1 MTVMLYAL
9 STCAWCRRIKRFF
22 SENEVEYD
30 YVDVDLLEG
39 EEKEQ
44 RRAELK
50 ALNPKGT
57 YPTVVVDGDQVVIG
71 FNKDRLREALE
82 L

>member
-1 MTVMLYAL
+1 M
-9 STCAWCRRIKRFF
+9 
-22 SENEVEYD
+22 
-30 YVDVDLLEG
+30 DVDLLEG